1 MLTSKQKKW
10 LGGVL
15 LILGIMFISPIP
27 DFIDGI
33 GLTVFSLWKGVEIN
47 ASNFSVY
54 FIDYTLFTVFLG
66 IIMIIFGLN
75 LLGKNWKYLKK
86 KLDLGHYKIAV
97 GLSVLVVVLI
107 AFLDVRGLV
116 YWTSF
121 STIESYT
128 GGFQGAAFWNFFK
141 TIAFSLM
148 LIVPICYWF
157 FVRKDKSEV
166 LALFLSSLTLFYFG
180 LADILYFVFQKTP
193 IPEVLPWLNN
203 HPIIGWISMNILRQP
218 EVTNYALLFSV
229 LVGFIIVF
237 FKTKILKEKF

>member
-1 MLTSKQKKW
+1 MLTKKQKKW
-10 LGGVL
+10 LGGIIIIIGI
-15 LILGIMFISPIP
+15 ILVSPIP
-27 DFIDGI
+27 DFFDTI
-33 GLTVFSLWKGVEIN
+33 GFSLFAMWKGVDVNI
-47 ASNFSVY
+47 SNMGTHFL
-54 FIDYTLFTVFLG
+54 DYTIFSTLLG
-66 IIMIIFGLN
+66 AVLIILGLN
-75 LLGKNWKYLKK
+75 LLGQNGKYLIK

-97 GLSVLVVVLI
+97 GLSILIVVII
-107 AFLDVRGLV
+107 AFLDVKGLV

-128 GGFQGAAFWNFFK
+128 GGFQGVAFWNFFK

-180 LADILYFVFQKTP
+180 LADILYFVFQKIA
-193 IPEVLPWLNN
+193 IPGVLPWLSN
-203 HPIIGWISMNILRQP
+203 HPIIGWISATILGQA

-229 LVGFIIVF
+229 FIGFIIVF
-237 FKTKILKEKF
+237 FMTKILKEKF